1 MNNKENLL
9 PTVVSDKTPSSMQAY
24 LETQW
29 QRVTRRRSFL
39 KNLGIFSATLSAAPL
54 LTLEGRAEHQQK
66 RSSSSSLPDG
76 DVAILKLLAAAEVL
90 ESDLWSQYAEL
101 GGTPATTSDEEF
113 PEFIARNPAYTQ
125 TLHNLDSDMP
135 QYITDNTHHHLTPAA
150 FLNPLL

>member
-9 PTVVSDKTPSSMQAY
+9 PTVMSDKTPSTMQAY
-24 LETQW
+24 LEPQW

-54 LTLEGRAEHQQK
+54 LTLEGRAEHRQQK

-76 DVAILKLLAAAEVL
+76 DVAILKLLAAAEIL

-101 GGTPATTSDEEF
+101 SGAEATTFNEQF
-113 PEFIARNPAYTQ
+113 QGFIGWKR
-125 TLHNLDSDMP
+125 S
-135 QYITDNTHHHLTPAA
+135 
-150 FLNPLL
+150 

>member
-66 RSSSSSLPDG
+66 RTSSSSLPAR
-76 DVAILKLLAAAEVL
+76 DVAIPKPPPPPHALK
-90 ESDLWSQYAEL
+90 
-101 GGTPATTSDEEF
+101 
-113 PEFIARNPAYTQ
+113 
-125 TLHNLDSDMP
+125 
-135 QYITDNTHHHLTPAA
+135 TDPSSHYSN
-150 FLNPLL
+150 